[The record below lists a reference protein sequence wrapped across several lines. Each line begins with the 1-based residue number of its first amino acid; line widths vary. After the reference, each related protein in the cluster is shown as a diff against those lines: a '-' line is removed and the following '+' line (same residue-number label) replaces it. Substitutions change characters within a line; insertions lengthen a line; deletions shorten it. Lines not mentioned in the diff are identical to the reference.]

1 MKRLAAFV
9 LRFRHWFL
17 SGTLLLVIASAI
29 MFPFVKINYDFTKY
43 LPEDMGTKQALKVM
57 EEEFGIM
64 GQANIMIENITIERA
79 INLKQ
84 TLINNNE
91 GILDILWLDTFVE
104 PDILL
109 EFENLFL
116 QDVFKFQ

>member
-9 LRFRHWFL
+9 IRFRYWFL
-17 SGTLLLVIASAI
+17 AGTLLLVLASAI
-29 MFPFVKINYDFTKY
+29 MFPFVRINYDFTKY

-64 GQANIMIENITIERA
+64 GQASIMIENITIDRA

-84 TLINNNE
+84 TLINNND
-91 GILDILWLDTFVE
+91 GTR
-104 PDILL
+104 
-109 EFENLFL
+109 LFWSP
-116 QDVFKFQ
+116 QY